1 MGSVPVGDCCIA
13 DLNMDGVIG
22 LIDRLLLGSAMVEFV
37 PFKAVR

>member
-1 MGSVPVGDCCIA
+1 MGAVPVGGCCIA

-22 LIDRLLLGSAMVEFV
+22 LIDWLLLGRSMVEFV

>member
-1 MGSVPVGDCCIA
+1 MSPNSCIA

-22 LIDRLLLGSAMVEFV
+22 VIDQLLMAVMVEFV